1 MEILL
6 GFAIAVAIGL
16 TGVGG
21 GVLTAPLLIVCLGMP
36 ATQAVGTALLFV
48 AAVKIFAV
56 PVYLYRRQVD
66 WRTLASM
73 LAGGVPGVVAG
84 SLLLRG
90 AGARGLNSVVLGA
103 VGLVVAV
110 SASLT
115 LWRTLCSAGPAAG
128 RNRFGALGAAS
139 SAIGVEV
146 GFSSAGAGA
155 LGTVALF
162 QLTSLPAAEVVGTDL
177 VFGFVLSL
185 IGGGFH
191 LAAGTYDPG
200 VAARLIGGGLAGA
213 VAGAY
218 LASVVPA
225 RALRIA
231 IALLLVG
238 LGGELGLRALGS
250 LWAR

>member
-84 SLLLRG
+84 SLLL
-90 AGARGLNSVVLGA
+90 
-103 VGLVVAV
+103 
-110 SASLT
+110 
-115 LWRTLCSAGPAAG
+115 
-128 RNRFGALGAAS
+128 
-139 SAIGVEV
+139 
-146 GFSSAGAGA
+146 
-155 LGTVALF
+155 
-162 QLTSLPAAEVVGTDL
+162 
-177 VFGFVLSL
+177 
-185 IGGGFH
+185 
-191 LAAGTYDPG
+191 
-200 VAARLIGGGLAGA
+200 
-213 VAGAY
+213 
-218 LASVVPA
+218 
-225 RALRIA
+225 
-231 IALLLVG
+231 
-238 LGGELGLRALGS
+238 
-250 LWAR
+250 